1 MDFFT
6 MGLLGTIFSFVES
19 SRMAFSLKG
28 FTPMVSPVI
37 VYSIVGL
44 SGMISCS
51 VQLSRLVFS
60 VAELSG
66 GVF

>member
-1 MDFFT
+1 MDSST
-6 MGLLGTIFSFVES
+6 AGLLGTICSFVDS

-51 VQLSRLVFS
+51 VLLSRVVFS
-60 VAELSG
+60 IAKLSG